1 MSYLIFRI
9 MSVLELTGYWILADH
24 NIIYYISSIIAF
36 YLVKLKIELNA
47 LQQSSPNFALKL
59 NTHFLC

>member
-1 MSYLIFRI
+1 